1 MRVGA
6 GVGGLPSSARDG
18 SGRGDIEIDFTAR
31 CVRRAGKKLD
41 MTALEWRVIEALAQ
55 RAGAVHSDAELQA
68 TLVDAG
74 VQATCNAIRI
84 HACNLRRKLGS
95 GAIQTI
101 RGRGYRL
108 VTGPTLN
115 GLAAPVGLAP
125 DAERTLGCQRSA

>member
-6 GVGGLPSSARDG
+6 GVGGLPPLAPNEG
-18 SGRGDIEIDFTAR
+18 SRGDVEIDFTAR

-55 RAGAVHSDAELQA
+55 RAGAVRSDAELQA
-68 TLVDAG
+68 ALVDAG
-74 VQATCNAIRI
+74 VRATCNAIRI
-84 HACNLRRKLGS
+84 HACNLRRKLGA

-108 VTGPTLN
+108 VTGPTVN
-115 GLAAPVGLAP
+115 GLAAPAGLAR
-125 DAERTLGCQRSA
+125 DAERTPGCRLGV